1 MLALS
6 SPVAITMEVN
16 QLRRTLKDL
25 EERANSLRGY
35 L

>member
-1 MLALS
+1 
-6 SPVAITMEVN
+6 MEVT

-25 EERANSLRGY
+25 EERALSLRGF